1 MMVWYVIKLGK
12 QLVYFNWIS
21 TALFVAL
28 NKRGVKYV
36 FQLH

>member
-1 MMVWYVIKLGK
+1 MMVWYVIKFRK

-21 TALFVAL
+21 TVSFVVL
-28 NKRGVKYV
+28 NKKGVKNV